1 MEGDGLEAEQ
11 FDEGGGE
18 QMLGRVLLHVVEA
31 ARPVNLAVD
40 WTWGDLGG
48 GVVDYVVGVAC
59 ARGVWR
65 GGVRTRGV
73 NNFYDLGIA

>member
-1 MEGDGLEAEQ
+1 
-11 FDEGGGE
+11 
-18 QMLGRVLLHVVEA
+18 VVEA

-65 GGVRTRGV
+65 GGGVRTRGV
-73 NNFYDLGIA
+73 NNLYYLGIA